1 MVSLEIIPFI
11 DGSAL
16 SHPAATTLCL
26 TLLLQETPRQIF
38 LILTTDVFRE
48 NKTFGFTV
56 NDLTV
61 PSKEKK
67 RKEKEKKK
75 QVKCI
80 LKFIKINIRKPFCD
94 FFSWWNNRTRTG
106 SLDFFLQLAM
116 IECERL
122 GVVQGSVCV
131 ELICS
136 PKMNFLCGLQPA
148 TTPKTY

>member
-11 DGSAL
+11 DVSAL

-38 LILTTDVFRE
+38 LILTTEVFIE

-67 RKEKEKKK
+67 RKGEEEASK
-75 QVKCI
+75 I
-80 LKFIKINIRKPFCD
+80 YIKI
-94 FFSWWNNRTRTG
+94 
-106 SLDFFLQLAM
+106 
-116 IECERL
+116 
-122 GVVQGSVCV
+122 
-131 ELICS
+131 
-136 PKMNFLCGLQPA
+136 
-148 TTPKTY
+148 Y